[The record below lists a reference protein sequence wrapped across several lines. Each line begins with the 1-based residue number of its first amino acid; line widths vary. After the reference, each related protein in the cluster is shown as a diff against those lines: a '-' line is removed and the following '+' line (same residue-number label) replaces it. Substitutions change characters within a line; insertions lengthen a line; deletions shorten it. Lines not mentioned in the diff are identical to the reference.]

1 MEPQASPARPGERFA
16 RRVFRWAGIVG
27 ILELVPLYFYEPT
40 LNRTQPPPLTH
51 PDYYYG
57 FLGVAL
63 AWQIAFLVISNDPA
77 RYRALLPALVPE
89 KLLYPAS
96 AWILYAMGRVN
107 SRLTLGVASLDLVW
121 LALFVVAMRRLGRE
135 ASGGGRP

>member
-1 MEPQASPARPGERFA
+1 
-16 RRVFRWAGIVG
+16 
-27 ILELVPLYFYEPT
+27 
-40 LNRTQPPPLTH
+40 
-51 PDYYYG
+51 
-57 FLGVAL
+57 
-63 AWQIAFLVISNDPA
+63 
-77 RYRALLPALVPE
+77 
-89 KLLYPAS
+89 LLYPAS